1 MYRTSN
7 RNNRRYLSMKY
18 EPEYEE
24 IVEHD
29 TVIVDGKELTADDA
43 EIRQQQ

>member
-1 MYRTSN
+1 MN
-7 RNNRRYLSMKY
+7 Y

-24 IVEHD
+24 IVEHEA
-29 TVIVDGKELTADDA
+29 VSLNGKELTADDA